1 MYDIEE
7 SENYLNII
15 DNLFGYQK
23 AHQHIHLMEKEPG
36 LLYINLTILFVCK
49 KLLTIEKVRIKY

>member
-36 LLYINLTILFVCK
+36 LLYINLTILFVWK
-49 KLLTIEKVRIKY
+49 KIPTIERLRIKS

>member
-15 DNLFGYQK
+15 DNLFSYQK
-23 AHQHIHLMEKEPG
+23 AHQHIHLMEKETG

-49 KLLTIEKVRIKY
+49 KLPTIEKVKIKY